1 MNETLP
7 RGKYYLGDPVHVLN
21 EQLYYEI
28 LGDIHQFK
36 NGKYNLLNND
46 NDNSIVIHNT
56 SNGDGIYY
64 DTKKRSYIIES
75 GLIALIP
82 VTLIDNE
89 NISNA
94 KKFGSI
100 FNFEKI
106 IEFTYHKGLFTIK
119 SGKYIIEI
127 DTINKDEYDS
137 NSDDDIM
144 EESKKKL
151 LRNDDDDSSLEGSCE
166 EDNDD
171 DDALLLNKKGK
182 FKPFFKTK

>member
-7 RGKYYLGDPVHVLN
+7 PDKYYLGDPSYVLN
-21 EQLYYEI
+21 NILYYEI
-28 LGDIHQFK
+28 LGDIYHFK
-36 NGKYNLLNND
+36 NGKYDLLNND
-46 NDNSIVIHNT
+46 KFIVMHNT

-64 DTKKRSYIIES
+64 DTKNRRYSVES
-75 GLIALIP
+75 GLIALVP

-106 IEFTYHKGLFTIK
+106 IEFTYHKGFFTIK

-127 DTINKDEYDS
+127 NTINKDEYDS
-137 NSDDDIM
+137 DSDDDIM

-166 EDNDD
+166 EDNNDD
-171 DDALLLNKKGK
+171 DDTLLLNKKGK
-182 FKPFFKTK
+182 FKSFFKTK